1 MPVVDYTGGVDS
13 VQIADYI
20 VVVVDLLVAA
30 AAPLVVYPLADPLV
44 VVYWGIGHVEGMVMA
59 LPIVVDYHNV
69 HKTGCHT
76 QLAHRNWGRNSSAA
90 YIYYL
95 LYH

>member
-1 MPVVDYTGGVDS
+1 MPVVDYTEGVDS

-30 AAPLVVYPLADPLV
+30 AAPLVVDTLAEPLV
-44 VVYWGIGHVEGMVMA
+44 VVDWGIGHVEEEVMA
-59 LPIVVDYHNV
+59 LPIVADYHNV

-90 YIYYL
+90 YIYYTIKM
-95 LYH
+95 